1 MQDSAVPLWVLM
13 LGGGGIVLGLGTM
26 GYRVMRTI
34 GTKITE
40 LTPSRGFCAELAAA
54 STVVIASR
62 LGLPVSTTHIIVG
75 AVLGVGFARGIAAI
89 DLRVVL
95 GIVTS
100 WVLTLPIG
108 AGLAAFFFF
117 FFRGVFL

>member
-1 MQDSAVPLWVLM
+1 
-13 LGGGGIVLGLGTM
+13 M

-89 DLRVVL
+89 DLRVVVK
-95 GIVTS
+95 IVTS
-100 WVLTLPIG
+100 WVVTLPVG
-108 AGLAAFFFF
+108 AGLAAFFYF
-117 FFRGVFL
+117 FFRGLFG